1 MDRDLLSHLPV
12 IVAVARRGGFA
23 PAAAELGMSPS
34 AVSHAVRLV
43 EERIGQPLFART
55 TRSVSLTEAGTALV
69 AAAEPALEDIADR
82 IERIRSVKGRAS
94 GLLRINAPRL
104 ALPLALMPLLT
115 AMAERY
121 PDVTVEIVT
130 DERLS
135 DIVGEGFD
143 AGIRLGEMIAEDMV
157 TVRLTGPFRSIIV
170 ASPAYVGRRGRPW
183 ALADL
188 AAHNCIGYRLLRSR
202 ALYHWDL
209 SDQGKDI
216 SVETRGSVVVS
227 DPLSAREMA
236 LAGIGLAYLFEPLV
250 KPDIEAGRLVE
261 VLGEA
266 SIEEP
271 GLFLYFPRRAAMAPK
286 LRAFIDTV
294 QEIGW
299 ASSRIPG
306 RKKPFKRIVTS

>member
-170 ASPAYVGRRGRPW
+170 ASPAYVGGRGRPW

-286 LRAFIDTV
+286 LRAFIDTA
-294 QEIGW
+294 QEIGR

-306 RKKPFKRIVTS
+306 RKNLSNE

>member
-1 MDRDLLSHLPV
+1 MDRDLLSHLPI

-23 PAAAELGMSPS
+23 SAAAELGMSPS

-69 AAAEPALEDIADR
+69 AAAEPALEDIAER

-104 ALPLALMPLLT
+104 SLPLALMPILT

-157 TVRLTGPFRSIIV
+157 TVRLTQPFRTTIV
-170 ASPAYVGRRGRPW
+170 ASPAYVGRHGKPRTI
-183 ALADL
+183 ADL
-188 AAHNCIGYRLLRSR
+188 STRNCIGYRLLRSR
-202 ALYHWDL
+202 ALYRWDL

-216 SVETRGSVVVS
+216 SVETGGSVVVS
-227 DPLSAREMA
+227 DPLSARDMA

-286 LRAFIDTV
+286 LRAFIDTA
-294 QEIGW
+294 QEIGR
-299 ASSRIPG
+299 ASSRTPG
-306 RKKPFKRIVTS
+306 RKSLSSG